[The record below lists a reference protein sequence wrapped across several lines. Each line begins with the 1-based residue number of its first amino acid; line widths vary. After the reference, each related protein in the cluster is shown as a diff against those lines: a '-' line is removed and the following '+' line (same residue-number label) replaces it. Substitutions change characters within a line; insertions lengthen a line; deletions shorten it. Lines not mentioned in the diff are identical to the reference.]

1 MRVPRIFHSEPLVVD
16 QSIELDEDAANHV
29 ARVLRLGVEHE
40 LALFCGDNHVYRAV
54 IIGVDKKRVHAK
66 VLEKTLADVES
77 PLRIHLVQGIS
88 RGDRMDFTLQKS
100 VELGVASIT
109 PVFTERCG
117 VKLQGE
123 RLVKRH
129 QQWQKIVIAACEQ
142 SGRNQVP
149 LVHQPIT
156 LDAYLANADRPQT
169 LTLEPS
175 AQHSLKSA
183 PVAREIA
190 LLIGPEGGF
199 SESEIARTHAANCTP
214 VRLGPR
220 VLRTETAALA
230 ALAALQ
236 ANHGD
241 LA

>member
-1 MRVPRIFHSEPLVVD
+1 MRVPRIFHSQPLAVGQLVD
-16 QSIELDEDAANHV
+16 LESDAANHV
-29 ARVLRLGVEHE
+29 GRVLRLGVDHE
-40 LALFCGDNHVYRAV
+40 LSLFCGDNHVYRAV
-54 IIGVDKKRVHAK
+54 IVTASKKHIQAK
-66 VLEKTLADVES
+66 VLEQTEADVES
-77 PLRIHLVQGIS
+77 PLQIHLVQGIS

-109 PVFTERCG
+109 PIFTERCG

-123 RLVKRH
+123 RLAKKH

-142 SGRNQVP
+142 SGRNRVP
-149 LVHQPIT
+149 VVHAPMT
-156 LDAYLANADRPQT
+156 LDAYLDNPERPQT

-183 PVAREIA
+183 PIEQQVA

-199 SESEIARTHAANCTP
+199 SEAEIARTHAAECFP

-220 VLRTETAALA
+220 VLRTETAALT

-241 LA
+241 LV